1 MNRTAVI
8 AVFCLTLMA
17 AFPAFAAG
25 EEKISEFYVA
35 PTFSYF
41 TWKEHG
47 PLGEQLVKET
57 GPLFGVSSGVRST
70 LLRSASG
77 QTLTLSGKL
86 DVYGGVVNYEGH
98 TQAPSFLPV
107 STDVNYFGTRL
118 GCDVGWGIPVSGS
131 TVEPFAGFGYRF
143 WLRDL
148 NSTTTFDGR
157 GALIPVAGTTEYWQD
172 FSTRLGIRWYNI
184 PITTE
189 WLLFAEGGATF
200 PLYAGNTIDLN
211 GFGNVTV
218 EPQGQWSA
226 FAEAG
231 VRYQRLRLAVTFEE
245 QRYSQSPAVFV
256 GPYYVY
262 QPAST
267 GEYLGFSVGYCFW

>member
-1 MNRTAVI
+1 MNYKHGISAL
-8 AVFCLTLMA
+8 CLALTI
-17 AFPAFAAG
+17 AFPTFAAG
-25 EEKISEFYVA
+25 DVKISELYVA
-35 PTFSYF
+35 PTFNYF
-41 TWKEHG
+41 TWKENG
-47 PLGEQLVKET
+47 SFGEQLVKET
-57 GPLFGVSSGVRST
+57 GPLFGVGSGVRT
-70 LLRSASG
+70 ILFRSDSG

-86 DVYGGVVNYEGH
+86 DIYGGVVDYDGH
-98 TQAPSFLPV
+98 TQAPSYLPV
-107 STDVNYFGTRL
+107 STDVTYFGTRL
-118 GCDVGWGIPVSGS
+118 GFDAGWGFPAGRS
-131 TVEPFAGFGYRF
+131 TVGPFAGFNYRF

-157 GALIPVAGTTEYWQD
+157 GNLVPVAGTTEYWND
-172 FSTRLGIRWYNI
+172 LSTRIGVRWYDI
-184 PITTE
+184 PLARE
-189 WLLFAEGGATF
+189 WHLFAEGGASYSF
-200 PLYAGNTIDLN
+200 YAGNTIDLN

-218 EPQGQWSA
+218 DPEGQWSA

-245 QRYSQSPAVFV
+245 QRYSRSPSVFA